1 MSETTQFGHWHGSCV
16 KGGMVRRLAR
26 LFVIKTKFEAF
37 LVIYALATG
46 AVERGFAYMRMMP
59 GAQGKILFL
68 ACTAAVFMA
77 GGKILDA
84 LEMEEEQGDPR

>member
-1 MSETTQFGHWHGSCV
+1 MPQSTRFSHWHGSCV
-16 KGGMVRRLAR
+16 IPGMIRRIAR

-59 GAQGKILFL
+59 RVQGKILLL

-77 GGKILDA
+77 GGKLLDA
-84 LEMEEEQGDPR
+84 LDMEAERGDPL